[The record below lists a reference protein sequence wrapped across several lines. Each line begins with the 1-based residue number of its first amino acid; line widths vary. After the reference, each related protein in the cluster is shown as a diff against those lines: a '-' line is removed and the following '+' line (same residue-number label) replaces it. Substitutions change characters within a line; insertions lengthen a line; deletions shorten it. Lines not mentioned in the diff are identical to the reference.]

1 MPKSVDMIRDFSPG
15 RARSPRVGRI
25 AAALIP
31 AVALVASLMA
41 PAAQGADD
49 PVADPP
55 PADAT
60 SVTTAPGEIT
70 PPEAP
75 PEEPVCPAVAPAQAV
90 APAEEVTPADEPD
103 LSEGFDLST
112 TATPSFGTAKKSG
125 SSKSQKVSA
134 IVEAD
139 GIAYLGGEF
148 TKMTRGGTSKT
159 RNRLAAVNG
168 KTGELTSWNP
178 NVNGKVYALE
188 LSADGKSVY
197 VGGDFSKI
205 GDRSASKLARVDL
218 ATGKIDTKFK
228 PSVKGRVRGLAL
240 AGDRLY
246 VGGDFLTVG
255 GQPRPKLAAVDPATG
270 AVIDWVPPVL
280 GLGRYIGQTGVPTPD
295 YEAGDVYAV
304 EAIGGKVFAGGT
316 FTNFGCQGG
325 LVTIDAVTGGLVEP
339 QYDPGRPIFDLD
351 TYGGLLYAVG
361 GGPGGRAY
369 AFRTDK
375 KTPVWKLKVDGDS
388 MGVAASANAVY
399 VAGHYDYVV
408 SKDSSCWQF
417 CPGGNRRHHLLAVS
431 REDGQLLAWNPDADT
446 STGPYTLTV
455 GKDALYV
462 GGEFNKINFKTQP
475 GFTIFPGTP

>member
-1 MPKSVDMIRDFSPG
+1 MPLSPR
-15 RARSPRVGRI
+15 RAPSSRVGRLL
-25 AAALIP
+25 AALVP
-31 AVALVASLMA
+31 AAALVASLTT
-41 PAAQGADD
+41 PAAQAVDD
-49 PVADPP
+49 P
-55 PADAT
+55 
-60 SVTTAPGEIT
+60 
-70 PPEAP
+70 
-75 PEEPVCPAVAPAQAV
+75 
-90 APAEEVTPADEPD
+90 APAEATTTTTTTTGEAAAVCPTPAPAPASASDPVVTPAVDAESPEATD
-103 LSEGFDLST
+103 AWDLST
-112 TATPSFGTAKKSG
+112 EAIKSYGTAKVSG
-125 SSKSQKVSA
+125 KSKSQKVNA
-134 IVEAD
+134 IVEAN

-148 TKMTRGGTSKT
+148 TKMTRGSTTKY
-159 RNRLAAVNG
+159 RNYLAAVDG
-168 KTGELTSWNP
+168 KTGDLKSWNP
-178 NVNGKVYALE
+178 KASGKVWAME

-205 GDRSASKLARVDL
+205 GDKYASKLAKIDL

-255 GQPRPKLAAVDPATG
+255 GQPRPKLAAVNPATG

-280 GLGRYIGQTGVPTPD
+280 GTGRYLGQTGVPTPD

-304 EAIGGKVFAGGT
+304 EVIGRRVFAAGT

-339 QYDPGRPIFDLD
+339 QYDPGRPVFDLD
-351 TYGGLLYAVG
+351 TYDGLLYAVA

-369 AFRTDK
+369 AFSPDDDDPLWR
-375 KTPVWKLKVDGDS
+375 LKVDGDN

-417 CPGGNRRHHLLAVS
+417 CPQGNRRHHLLALN
-431 REDGQLLAWNPDADT
+431 RADGMLLAWNPDADT
-446 STGPYTLTV
+446 STGPYTVAV
-455 GKDALYV
+455 GEDALYV